1 VLSVPVVSVSS
12 DGYPSRV
19 GSRWTLLVTLALA
32 ADLVASQ
39 QRISRGPIDDV
50 QQSTDVAWL
59 ERIASSPAFAEQVQR
74 ASRVGMAKLLRGA
87 AYARLGA
94 IGTPESLAAV
104 GRIEQSMADVPLT
117 PPTVPLG
124 VWPSVSW
131 HMRDVDQVPMATA
144 IGPDGTTFAVVA
156 ASLLG
161 GFDLFLISTRT
172 PDDPQSWSR
181 PKLLGP
187 AAQREGNRGASL
199 AFRGPA
205 TLVLATSGTEMQFAL
220 DDIQRDSDGDGWTD
234 VEEGRIGTNPHAP
247 DSDGDGLPDGRD
259 VCPLWPLPPANSLDD
274 NETILQRAVFAAF
287 ALTGSRQMLYVT
299 PATPRV
305 HVRGYGGPII
315 FDRPLPRSGSSGG
328 VYVSWR
334 IRERSAADAVVEV
347 TDWEGLLAA
356 GGQDVFLKK
365 VLGRW
370 TVVAV
375 KATWVS

>member
-1 VLSVPVVSVSS
+1 VPSVPVVSVSF
-12 DGYPSRV
+12 DGYPSGV
-19 GSRWTLLVTLALA
+19 GPRSTFVVTLALA
-32 ADLVASQ
+32 ADLVAGQ
-39 QRISRGPIDDV
+39 QRIGRGPIDDV

-59 ERIASSPAFAEQVQR
+59 ERIASSAAFAQEVQR
-74 ASRVGMAKLLRGA
+74 ASRIGMAKLLRGA
-87 AYARLGA
+87 AYARLGD

-104 GRIEQSMADVPLT
+104 GRIEQSLADVPLT

-131 HMRDVDQVPMATA
+131 HMRDVEEVPMATA
-144 IGPDGTTFAVVA
+144 LAPDGTTYAVVA

-187 AAQREGNRGASL
+187 PASREGDRRASL

-220 DDIQRDSDGDGWTD
+220 DDIERDSDGDGWTD

-247 DSDGDGLPDGRD
+247 DSDGDGIPDGRD
-259 VCPLWPLPPANSLDD
+259 VCPLWPLPSATALDD
-274 NETILQRAVFAAF
+274 NDAILQRAVFAAF
-287 ALTGSRQMLYVT
+287 ALTGSRQMLFVT

-315 FDRPLPRSGSSGG
+315 FERPLPSRGSSGG

-334 IRERSAADAVVEV
+334 IRERTATDAVVEL

-365 VLGRW
+365 VLGKW

-375 KATWVS
+375 KPTWIS

>member
-1 VLSVPVVSVSS
+1 VRPH
-12 DGYPSRV
+12 
-19 GSRWTLLVTLALA
+19 WTLIVVFAFLANVGA
-32 ADLVASQ
+32 VQ
-39 QRISRGPIDDV
+39 IRVNRGPIDDV
-50 QQSTDVAWL
+50 QRSTDIAWL
-59 ERIASSPAFAEQVQR
+59 ERIASSAAFAQEVQR
-74 ASRVGMAKLLRGA
+74 ASPIGMAKLLRGA
-87 AYARLGA
+87 AYARLGD

-104 GRIEQSMADVPLT
+104 GRIEQLMADVPLT

-131 HMRDVDQVPMATA
+131 HMRDDDQVPMATA
-144 IGPDGTTFAVVA
+144 IAPDGTTYAVVT

-181 PKLLGP
+181 PKRLGP
-187 AAQREGNRGASL
+187 PAQREGDRSASL
-199 AFRGPA
+199 AFHGPA
-205 TLVLATSGTEMQFAL
+205 TLVLVTSGTEMQFAL
-220 DDIQRDSDGDGWTD
+220 DDIERDSDGDGWTD

-259 VCPLWPLPPANSLDD
+259 VCPLWPLPSATALDD
-274 NETILQRAVFAAF
+274 NEAVLQRAVFAAF
-287 ALTGSRQMLYVT
+287 VLTGSRQMLYVT
-299 PATPRV
+299 PATPRI

-315 FDRPLPRSGSSGG
+315 FDRPLPSRGSSGG

-334 IRERSAADAVVEV
+334 IRERTATDAVVELS
-347 TDWEGLLAA
+347 DWEGLLAA

-375 KATWVS
+375 KPTWIS

>member
-1 VLSVPVVSVSS
+1 MGRLK
-12 DGYPSRV
+12 
-19 GSRWTLLVTLALA
+19 A
-32 ADLVASQ
+32 AITLVALFALLHSAGKTVQ
-39 QRISRGPIDDV
+39 AQSGDV
-50 QQSTDVAWL
+50 EA
-59 ERIASSPAFAEQVQR
+59 AFAQAIKLHESGDIEGAIRGYTQILKTQPNR
-74 ASRVGMAKLLRGA
+74 ADVRSNLGA
-87 AYARLGA
+87 AYARLGE
-94 IGTPESLAAV
+94 IGTPESLTAV
-104 GRIEQSMADVPLT
+104 GRIEQSMAEVSLT
-117 PPTVPLG
+117 PATVPLG

-131 HMRDVDQVPMATA
+131 HMRDVDQVPIATA
-144 IGPDGTTFAVVA
+144 VAPDGTTYAVVA

-187 AAQREGNRGASL
+187 PARPEGDRTASL

-220 DDIQRDSDGDGWTD
+220 DAIERDSDGDGWTD

-247 DSDGDGLPDGRD
+247 DSDDDGVPDGRD
-259 VCPLWPLPPANSLDD
+259 VCPLWPLPAAMALDD
-274 NETILQRAVFAAF
+274 NEAILQRAVFAAF

-315 FDRPLPRSGSSGG
+315 FDRPLPSGGSSGG

-334 IRERSAADAVVEV
+334 IRDRTATDAVVEIS
-347 TDWEGLLAA
+347 DWEGLLAA

-365 VLGRW
+365 VLGQW

>member
-1 VLSVPVVSVSS
+1 MGP
-12 DGYPSRV
+12 
-19 GSRWTLLVTLALA
+19 RWTFLVTLALA
-32 ADLVASQ
+32 ADLIAGQ
-39 QRISRGPIDDV
+39 QGISRGPIDDV

-59 ERIASSPAFAEQVQR
+59 ERIASSAAFAQEVQR
-74 ASRVGMAKLLRGA
+74 ASRIGMAKLLRGA

-144 IGPDGTTFAVVA
+144 IAPDGTTFAIVA

-172 PDDPQSWSR
+172 PGDPQSWSR

-220 DDIQRDSDGDGWTD
+220 DDIERDSDGDGWTD
-234 VEEGRIGTNPHAP
+234 IEEGRIGTNPHAP

-259 VCPLWPLPPANSLDD
+259 VCPLWPRPSATPLDD
-274 NETILQRAVFAAF
+274 NETILQGAVFAAF

-315 FDRPLPRSGSSGG
+315 FDRPLPSSGSSGG

>member
-1 VLSVPVVSVSS
+1 MPSVPVVSVAST
-12 DGYPSRV
+12 GYPSAV
-19 GSRWTLLVTLALA
+19 GPRWTFLVTLALA
-32 ADLVASQ
+32 ADLVAGQ
-39 QRISRGPIDDV
+39 QRISRRPIDDV
-50 QQSTDVAWL
+50 QQSTDIAWL
-59 ERIASSPAFAEQVQR
+59 ERIASSAAFAQEVQR
-74 ASRVGMAKLLRGA
+74 ASPIGMAKLLRGA

-117 PPTVPLG
+117 PSTVPLG
-124 VWPSVSW
+124 IWPTVSW

-144 IGPDGTTFAVVA
+144 IAPDGTTFAVVA

-172 PDDPQSWSR
+172 PGDPQSWSR

-187 AAQREGNRGASL
+187 AAQRERDRGASL

-205 TLVLATSGTEMQFAL
+205 TLVFTTSGTEMQFAL
-220 DDIQRDSDGDGWTD
+220 DDIERDSDGDGWTD

-259 VCPLWPLPPANSLDD
+259 VCPLWPLPSTTPLDD
-274 NETILQRAVFAAF
+274 NEAILQRAVFAAF

-315 FDRPLPRSGSSGG
+315 FDRPLPSGGSGGG

-334 IRERSAADAVVEV
+334 IRERSATDAVVEL

>member
-1 VLSVPVVSVSS
+1 VRRPWTSIVVV
-12 DGYPSRV
+12 
-19 GSRWTLLVTLALA
+19 A
-32 ADLVASQ
+32 LVANIGAVQ
-39 QRISRGPIDDV
+39 IRVNRGPIDDL
-50 QQSTDVAWL
+50 QKSTDIAWL
-59 ERIASSPAFAEQVQR
+59 ERIASSAAFAQEVQR
-74 ASRVGMAKLLRGA
+74 ASPVGMAKLLRRA
-87 AYARLGA
+87 AYARLGD
-94 IGTPESLAAV
+94 IGTSESLAAV
-104 GRIEQSMADVPLT
+104 ERIEQSMADVPLT

-131 HMRDVDQVPMATA
+131 HMRDVDQVPIATA
-144 IGPDGTTFAVVA
+144 TAPDGITHAVA
-156 ASLLG
+156 AATLLG

-187 AAQREGNRGASL
+187 PAPREGERGASL

-205 TLVLATSGTEMQFAL
+205 TLVLAISGGEMQFAL
-220 DDIQRDSDGDGWTD
+220 DDIERDSDGDGWTD
-234 VEEGRIGTNPHAP
+234 LEEGRIGTNPHAP
-247 DSDGDGLPDGRD
+247 DSDGDGIPDGRD
-259 VCPLWPLPPANSLDD
+259 VCPLWPLPVATAPDD
-274 NETILQRAVFAAF
+274 NDTILQRAVFAAF

-299 PATPRV
+299 PTTPRV

-315 FDRPLPRSGSSGG
+315 FDRPLPSRGSSGG

-334 IRERSAADAVVEV
+334 IRERTATDAVVELS
-347 TDWEGLLAA
+347 DWEGLLAA

-365 VLGRW
+365 VLGKW

>member
-1 VLSVPVVSVSS
+1 VHSVPVVSVSS
-12 DGYPSRV
+12 ARYPSGVSPRRTFV
-19 GSRWTLLVTLALA
+19 VALALA
-32 ADLVASQ
+32 ADLVAGQ
-39 QRISRGPIDDV
+39 QRINRGPIDEV
-50 QQSTDVAWL
+50 RQSADVAWL
-59 ERIASSPAFAEQVQR
+59 ERIASSSAFAQEVQR
-74 ASRVGMAKLLRGA
+74 ASPIGMAKLLRGA
-87 AYARLGA
+87 AYARLGD

-117 PPTVPLG
+117 PPTVRLG
-124 VWPSVSW
+124 PWPSVSW
-131 HMRDVDQVPMATA
+131 HMRDDGQVPMATA
-144 IGPDGTTFAVVA
+144 IAPDGTTYAVVA

-187 AAQREGNRGASL
+187 PAPREGDRRASL

-205 TLVLATSGTEMQFAL
+205 TLVLTTSGTEIQFAL
-220 DDIQRDSDGDGWTD
+220 DDIERDSDGDGWTD

-247 DSDGDGLPDGRD
+247 DSDGDGIPDGRD
-259 VCPLWPLPPANSLDD
+259 VCPLWPLPSATALDD
-274 NETILQRAVFAAF
+274 NDAILQRAVFAAF
-287 ALTGSRQMLYVT
+287 ALTGSRQMLFVT

-315 FDRPLPRSGSSGG
+315 FERPLPSRGSSGG

-334 IRERSAADAVVEV
+334 IRERTATDAVVELS
-347 TDWEGLLAA
+347 DWEGLLAA

-365 VLGRW
+365 VLGKW

-375 KATWVS
+375 KPTWIS

>member
-1 VLSVPVVSVSS
+1 M
-12 DGYPSRV
+12 
-19 GSRWTLLVTLALA
+19 LALA
-32 ADLVASQ
+32 ADLLAGQ

-59 ERIASSPAFAEQVQR
+59 ERVASSAAFAQQVQR

-104 GRIEQSMADVPLT
+104 GRIEQSMADVSQT

-131 HMRDVDQVPMATA
+131 HMRDVHQVPIATA

-161 GFDLFLISTRT
+161 GFDLFLMSTRT
-172 PDDPQSWSR
+172 PDDSQSWSR

-187 AAQREGNRGASL
+187 AQREGNRGASL

-220 DDIQRDSDGDGWTD
+220 DDIERDSDGDGWTD

-247 DSDGDGLPDGRD
+247 DSDGDGLLDGRD
-259 VCPLWPLPPANSLDD
+259 VCPLWPLPPVNSLDD
-274 NETILQRAVFAAF
+274 NETILQRAVYAAF

-315 FDRPLPRSGSSGG
+315 FDRPLPSGGSGGG

-334 IRERSAADAVVEV
+334 IRERSATDAVVEL

-356 GGQDVFLKK
+356 GGQDVFLQK

>member
-1 VLSVPVVSVSS
+1 MGP
-12 DGYPSRV
+12 G
-19 GSRWTLLVTLALA
+19 WTFVVTLALA
-32 ADLVASQ
+32 ADLIAGQ
-39 QRISRGPIDDV
+39 QRINRGPIDDV
-50 QQSTDVAWL
+50 QRSTDIAWL
-59 ERIASSPAFAEQVQR
+59 ERIASSAAFAHEVQR
-74 ASRVGMAKLLRGA
+74 GSPLGMAKLLRGG

-94 IGTPESLAAV
+94 IGTAESLAAV
-104 GRIEQSMADVPLT
+104 GRIERSMDVTLT
-117 PPTVPLG
+117 PATVPLG

-131 HMRDVDQVPMATA
+131 HMRDVDQVPIATA
-144 IGPDGTTFAVVA
+144 VAPDGTTYAVVA

-187 AAQREGNRGASL
+187 PSRPEGDRTASL

-220 DDIQRDSDGDGWTD
+220 DAIERDSDGDGWTD

-247 DSDGDGLPDGRD
+247 DSDDDGVPDGRD
-259 VCPLWPLPPANSLDD
+259 VCPLWPLPAAMALDD
-274 NETILQRAVFAAF
+274 NEAILQRAVFAAF

-315 FDRPLPRSGSSGG
+315 FDRPLPSGGSSGG

-334 IRERSAADAVVEV
+334 IRDRTATDAVVEIS
-347 TDWEGLLAA
+347 DWEGLLAA

-365 VLGRW
+365 VLGQW

>member
-1 VLSVPVVSVSS
+1 MRLVSAVIA
-12 DGYPSRV
+12 
-19 GSRWTLLVTLALA
+19 TLACLA
-32 ADLVASQ
+32 NANAVQ
-39 QRISRGPIDDV
+39 VRINRGPIDDV
-50 QQSTDVAWL
+50 QRSTDIAWL
-59 ERIASSPAFAEQVQR
+59 ERIASSGAFAQDVQR
-74 ASRVGMAKLLRGA
+74 ASSIGMAKLLRGA
-87 AYARLGA
+87 AYARLGD

-104 GRIEQSMADVPLT
+104 ERVEQSMADVPLT

-124 VWPSVSW
+124 VWPSASW
-131 HMRDVDQVPMATA
+131 HMRDVDQVPLATA
-144 IGPDGTTFAVVA
+144 TAPDGTTYAVVA

-187 AAQREGNRGASL
+187 PARRDGDRRASL

-205 TLVLATSGTEMQFAL
+205 TLLLDTSGAEMQFAL
-220 DDIQRDSDGDGWTD
+220 EDVERDSDGDGWTD

-247 DSDGDGLPDGRD
+247 DSDGDGIPDGRD
-259 VCPLWPLPPANSLDD
+259 VCPLWPLPSATAPDD
-274 NETILQRAVFAAF
+274 NETILERAVFAAF

-305 HVRGYGGPII
+305 HVHGYGGPII
-315 FDRPLPRSGSSGG
+315 FDRPLPSSGSTGG

-334 IRERSAADAVVEV
+334 IRERTATDAVVELS
-347 TDWEGLLAA
+347 DWEGLLAA

-365 VLGRW
+365 VRGKW

>member
-1 VLSVPVVSVSS
+1 VHSVPVVSAPSA
-12 DGYPSRV
+12 DYPSRV
-19 GSRWTLLVTLALA
+19 GPRLTFLVTLALA
-32 ADLVASQ
+32 ADLVAGQ
-39 QRISRGPIDDV
+39 QRINRGPIDDV
-50 QQSTDVAWL
+50 QRSTDIAWL
-59 ERIASSPAFAEQVQR
+59 ERVASSAAFAQEVQR
-74 ASRVGMAKLLRGA
+74 GSPLGMAKLLRGA

-94 IGTPESLAAV
+94 IGTAESLAAV
-104 GRIEQSMADVPLT
+104 GRIERSMDVTLT
-117 PPTVPLG
+117 PATVPLG

-144 IGPDGTTFAVVA
+144 VAPDGTTYAVVA

-172 PDDPQSWSR
+172 PDNPQSWSR

-187 AAQREGNRGASL
+187 PARREGDRTASL

-205 TLVLATSGTEMQFAL
+205 TLVLAISGAEMQFAL
-220 DDIQRDSDGDGWTD
+220 DAIERDSDGDGWTD

-247 DSDGDGLPDGRD
+247 DSDDDGVPDGRD
-259 VCPLWPLPPANSLDD
+259 VCPLWPLPAAMAPDD
-274 NETILQRAVFAAF
+274 NEAILQRAVFAAF

-315 FDRPLPRSGSSGG
+315 FDRPLPNGGSSGG

-334 IRERSAADAVVEV
+334 IRERTATDAVVEIS
-347 TDWEGLLAA
+347 DWEGLLAA

-365 VLGRW
+365 VLGQW

>member
-1 VLSVPVVSVSS
+1 VRP
-12 DGYPSRV
+12 
-19 GSRWTLLVTLALA
+19 RWTFLVTLALA
-32 ADLVASQ
+32 ADLVAGQ
-39 QRISRGPIDDV
+39 QRINRGPIDEV
-50 QQSTDVAWL
+50 RQSTDVAWL
-59 ERIASSPAFAEQVQR
+59 ERIASSSAFAQEVQR
-74 ASRVGMAKLLRGA
+74 ASPIGMAKLLRGA
-87 AYARLGA
+87 AYARLGD

-124 VWPSVSW
+124 LWPSVSW
-131 HMRDVDQVPMATA
+131 HMRDDDQLPMATA
-144 IGPDGTTFAVVA
+144 LAPDGTTYAVVA

-187 AAQREGNRGASL
+187 PAPREGDRRASL

-220 DDIQRDSDGDGWTD
+220 DDIERDADGDGWTD
-234 VEEGRIGTNPHAP
+234 VEEGRTGTNPHAP
-247 DSDGDGLPDGRD
+247 DSDGDGIPDGRD
-259 VCPLWPLPPANSLDD
+259 VCPLWPLPSATALDD
-274 NETILQRAVFAAF
+274 NDAILQRAVFAAF
-287 ALTGSRQMLYVT
+287 ALTGSRQMLFVT

-315 FDRPLPRSGSSGG
+315 FDRPLPSRGSSGG

-334 IRERSAADAVVEV
+334 IRERTATDAVVELS
-347 TDWEGLLAA
+347 DWEGPLAA

-365 VLGRW
+365 VLGQW
-370 TVVAV
+370 IVVAV

>member
-1 VLSVPVVSVSS
+1 MF
-12 DGYPSRV
+12 
-19 GSRWTLLVTLALA
+19 LVTLALA
-32 ADLVASQ
+32 ADLVAGQ

-59 ERIASSPAFAEQVQR
+59 ERIASSAAFAQEVQR
-74 ASRVGMAKLLRGA
+74 ASRIGMAKLLRGA

-94 IGTPESLAAV
+94 IATSESLAAV

-144 IGPDGTTFAVVA
+144 IAPDGTTFAVVA

-161 GFDLFLISTRT
+161 GFDLFLTSTRT
-172 PDDPQSWSR
+172 PGDPQAWSR

-205 TLVLATSGTEMQFAL
+205 TLVLAASGTEMQFAL
-220 DDIQRDSDGDGWTD
+220 DDIERDSDGDGWTD

-247 DSDGDGLPDGRD
+247 DSDGDGIPDGRD
-259 VCPLWPLPPANSLDD
+259 VCPLLPLPSATTPDD
-274 NETILQRAVFAAF
+274 NDTILQRAVFAAF

-299 PATPRV
+299 PATTRV

-315 FDRPLPRSGSSGG
+315 FDRPLPSGGSGGG

-334 IRERSAADAVVEV
+334 IRERSATDAVVEL

>member
-1 VLSVPVVSVSS
+1 MGL
-12 DGYPSRV
+12 
-19 GSRWTLLVTLALA
+19 RWTFLVTLALTA
-32 ADLVASQ
+32 HLVAGQ
-39 QRISRGPIDDV
+39 QRISRRPIDDV
-50 QQSTDVAWL
+50 QQSTDIAWL
-59 ERIASSPAFAEQVQR
+59 ERIASSAAFAQEVQR
-74 ASRVGMAKLLRGA
+74 ASPIGMAKLLRGA

-117 PPTVPLG
+117 PSTVPLG
-124 VWPSVSW
+124 IWPTVSW

-144 IGPDGTTFAVVA
+144 IAPDGTTFAVVA

-172 PDDPQSWSR
+172 PGDPQSWSR

-187 AAQREGNRGASL
+187 AAQRERDRGASL

-205 TLVLATSGTEMQFAL
+205 TLVFTTSGTEMQFAL
-220 DDIQRDSDGDGWTD
+220 DDIERDSDGDGWTD

-259 VCPLWPLPPANSLDD
+259 VCPLWPLPSATTLDD
-274 NETILQRAVFAAF
+274 NEAILQRAVFAAF

-315 FDRPLPRSGSSGG
+315 FDRPLPGSGSSGG

>member
-1 VLSVPVVSVSS
+1 VRPHRTVLV
-12 DGYPSRV
+12 
-19 GSRWTLLVTLALA
+19 ALA
-32 ADLVASQ
+32 FAASVGAVQ
-39 QRISRGPIDDV
+39 LRVNRGPLDEV
-50 QQSTDVAWL
+50 QRSTDVVWL
-59 ERIASSPAFAEQVQR
+59 ERIASSATFAEDVQR
-74 ASRVGMAKLLRGA
+74 ASPIRMAKLLRGA
-87 AYARLGA
+87 AYARLGD

-104 GRIEQSMADVPLT
+104 ARIEQSMADVPLT

-124 VWPSVSW
+124 VWPSVGW
-131 HMRDVDQVPMATA
+131 HMRDVDQVPIATA
-144 IGPDGTTFAVVA
+144 IAPDGTTYAVVA

-187 AAQREGNRGASL
+187 PAQREGERSASL

-205 TLVLATSGTEMQFAL
+205 TLVLATSSAEMQFAL
-220 DDIQRDSDGDGWTD
+220 DDIERDSDGDGWTD
-234 VEEGRIGTNPHAP
+234 IEEGRIGTNPHAP
-247 DSDGDGLPDGRD
+247 DSDGDDIPDGRD
-259 VCPLWPLPPANSLDD
+259 VCPLWPLPFATAPDD
-274 NETILQRAVFAAF
+274 NDTILQRAVFAAF

-315 FDRPLPRSGSSGG
+315 FERPLPSRGSSGG

-334 IRERSAADAVVEV
+334 IRERTATDAVVEV

-365 VLGRW
+365 VLGKW

>member
-1 VLSVPVVSVSS
+1 VRPHGTLIVVFACLANV
-12 DGYPSRV
+12 GAVQIRV
-19 GSRWTLLVTLALA
+19 N
-32 ADLVASQ
+32 
-39 QRISRGPIDDV
+39 RGPIDDV
-50 QQSTDVAWL
+50 QRSTDIAWL
-59 ERIASSPAFAEQVQR
+59 ERVASSAAFAQEVHR
-74 ASRVGMAKLLRGA
+74 ASPIGMAKLLRGA
-87 AYARLGA
+87 AYARLGE
-94 IGTPESLAAV
+94 IGTPESLTAV
-104 GRIEQSMADVPLT
+104 GRIEQSMAEVSLT
-117 PPTVPLG
+117 PATVPLG

-131 HMRDVDQVPMATA
+131 HMRDVDQVPLATA
-144 IGPDGTTFAVVA
+144 IAPDGTTYAVVA

-187 AAQREGNRGASL
+187 PARRGGNRSASL
-199 AFRGPA
+199 SFRGPA
-205 TLVLATSGTEMQFAL
+205 TLVLAIAGTEMQFAL
-220 DDIQRDSDGDGWTD
+220 DDIERDSDGDGWTD

-247 DSDGDGLPDGRD
+247 DSDDDGVPDGRD
-259 VCPLWPLPPANSLDD
+259 VCPLWPLPAATAFDD
-274 NETILQRAVFAAF
+274 NEAILQRAVFAAF

-315 FDRPLPRSGSSGG
+315 FDRPLPSSGSSGG

>member
-1 VLSVPVVSVSS
+1 VRPPGTLIVVFACLANV
-12 DGYPSRV
+12 GAVQIRV
-19 GSRWTLLVTLALA
+19 N
-32 ADLVASQ
+32 
-39 QRISRGPIDDV
+39 RGPIDDV
-50 QQSTDVAWL
+50 QRSTDIAWL
-59 ERIASSPAFAEQVQR
+59 ERIASSAAFAQDVQR
-74 ASRVGMAKLLRGA
+74 ASPVGMAKLLRGA
-87 AYARLGA
+87 AYARLGE

-104 GRIEQSMADVPLT
+104 GRIEQSMAEVPLT
-117 PPTVPLG
+117 PPTVPLS

-144 IGPDGTTFAVVA
+144 IAPDGTTYAVVA
-156 ASLLG
+156 APLLG
-161 GFDLFLISTRT
+161 GFDLFPISTRT

-187 AAQREGNRGASL
+187 PAQREGDRSSSL

-220 DDIQRDSDGDGWTD
+220 DDIERDSDGDGWTD

-247 DSDGDGLPDGRD
+247 DSDDDGVPDGRD
-259 VCPLWPLPPANSLDD
+259 VCPLWPLPAATAFDD
-274 NETILQRAVFAAF
+274 NEAILQRAVFAAF

-315 FDRPLPRSGSSGG
+315 FDRPLPSGGSSGG

-334 IRERSAADAVVEV
+334 IRERTATDAVVELS
-347 TDWEGLLAA
+347 DWEGLLAA

-365 VLGRW
+365 VLGQW
-370 TVVAV
+370 IVVAL